1 MVGTSVNAK
10 ASQSLKSP
18 YADQRRAGFRAL
30 RFSTFVEE
38 EFRSVYSAS
47 SIQRARLL
55 PIIGI
60 IALLINTGR
69 LLALDETNMAAAAF
83 NVFVM
88 LPILAAALWASTD
101 PLRHRLFQFLL
112 AAAAFVLGL
121 WVTSIV
127 TRACISGASYYFG
140 AQVAWIF
147 IVWLMLGLPF
157 RHAAFT
163 SLTISTMAVFGNI
176 FWYLPPTE
184 AAFVTTMLLITNVLG
199 AFGCYQLERAVRQSF
214 LESRIFGELAERDG
228 LTALYNRRSFDEYL
242 ARIWRQSRREQQQLT
257 IMLIDIDHFKS
268 FNDLNGHQAGD
279 DALKAVAG
287 VISLSAQRPL
297 DFAARFGGEEFA
309 LVLFGPAEEYG
320 RELPEQVRE
329 AIRDLK
335 IVHEGSPTDHYLTV
349 SVGVAIVHPEANR
362 SIEGAIQMADE
373 ALYDAKEA
381 GRNQVKVNAPDAN
394 VQTGRFRANRRAAK

>member
-1 MVGTSVNAK
+1 VNAK
-10 ASQSLKSP
+10 ASQSLKSR
-18 YADQRRAGFRAL
+18 YAEQRRAGFRAL
-30 RFSTFVEE
+30 CFSDFVEE
-38 EFRSVYSAS
+38 EFRSAYSAS
-47 SIQRARLL
+47 SIQRTRLL

-60 IALLINTGR
+60 FALLISTGQ
-69 LLALDETNMAAAAF
+69 LLARNESQFFAVVF
-83 NVFVM
+83 NVCVM
-88 LPILAAALWASTD
+88 LPVMVWALWVSFEPA
-101 PLRHRLFQFLL
+101 RHRLYQFLL
-112 AAAAFVLGL
+112 ATSAFLLGM

-127 TRACISGASYYFG
+127 TRASMAGASYYFG
-140 AQVAWIF
+140 AQIAWIF

-157 RHAAFT
+157 RHAAFI
-163 SLTISTMAVFGNI
+163 SLTISALAIFGNS

-184 AAFVTTMLLITNVLG
+184 AAFATTMLLVINVLG
-199 AFGCYQLERAVRQSF
+199 AIGCYQLERAVRQSF
-214 LESRIFGELAERDG
+214 LESKELGELAERDG
-228 LTALYNRRSFDEYL
+228 LTGLYNRRSFDEYL
-242 ARIWRQSRREQQQLT
+242 KRIWRQSRREQQQLT
-257 IMLIDIDHFKS
+257 LMLVDIDHFKS

-320 RELPEQVRE
+320 RELPKQVRE
-329 AIRDLK
+329 AIRALK
-335 IVHEGSPTDHYLTV
+335 VVHEGSPTDHYLTV
-349 SVGVAIVHPEANR
+349 SIGVAIVHPDANR

-394 VQTGRFRANRRAAK
+394 VQTGRFRAHRRTAS